1 MSDNLNIIL
10 KKLTSFIKRYYI
22 NELIKGTLLFLAI
35 GLVYFLVVLL
45 LENFLWLSTQGRR
58 ILFWTFIGIE
68 GLLFVK
74 FIGISLAKLAK
85 FGKRISS
92 IEASKIIGN
101 HFPEIKDQLVNLLQL
116 SSNDQ
121 KSELLE
127 ASIAQKSAQLSPIPF
142 NLAINF
148 KKSFSYAKYA
158 LIPVVAFLLFTLVNG
173 KDWFGKSFTRVVNY
187 NTAYE
192 PPAPFHF
199 KILNESISVI
209 QQQDFTLNVTTN
221 GSIVPN
227 QVAINY
233 ANETYFL
240 KKKGHN
246 QFSYTFKNPINDIPF
261 RLTSGDE
268 SSREYNLLVNA
279 APSINKFKMIV
290 KAPWHVKQK
299 EKTYDNT
306 GNAIVAE
313 GSTISWY
320 IRSANANNVRFTAEE
335 KQEIFKKNIADF
347 NFEKKISNT
356 FDYQITTSN
365 KYVEEYEKLAFSID
379 VIKDK
384 SPTIAV
390 QSTIDTTKIN
400 TQLFYGQVS
409 DDYGLRKLEVVY
421 FKQDDPE
428 QIKRYDLAIQKATF
442 SEFTYQFP
450 NQLDLEDATSYS
462 FYFEVFDN
470 DSFNGSKSSKSE
482 TYNYRKLSKVEAE
495 QSEFKNEQQQLDQFS
510 KSLDQFQKS
519 DLDLESFSKLQKQK
533 NSLSFKEK
541 QKLSDVLEKQS
552 KQQKS
557 LDKLSE
563 KLKKTLDKL
572 DENKNSEAIKEQLER
587 TKKELEKNKKLID
600 EIKKALE
607 KLSPKEL
614 QEKVDEL
621 QKDNKKLKKNLSQIL
636 ELTKRHY
643 VIDKHQR
650 IVQMLE
656 LLSDKESKLADSV
669 DPLEKEK
676 QVQINSEWK
685 IIQDELN
692 DLRRHNL
699 ELKKPMKLDDD
710 PAYEEAIKKELDAAL
725 NELDKS
731 NNSEATK
738 KQKTAATM
746 LKNLAD
752 KMSSEAGGGGGG
764 DMEQLE
770 EDLEM
775 LRQILDNLV
784 LFSLNQEDTMNSFR
798 KSTSNDPNYSNHVRR
813 QNVLREHFE
822 HIDDSLFA
830 VSSRNPKMGL
840 EINDLISDIDYD
852 IALALDKI
860 TDNHTGQGVTSL
872 QFAVTHSNDLALL
885 LSKSLQEM
893 DQQSKPGKSGESKK
907 KNNGFQL
914 PDIIKKQESLN
925 KAIEQMLQSQQKQAG
940 DSKKEQSGGEKK
952 PGDKGESGEQGE
964 KGKEGDKGEDGDKGK
979 DGKSGENGEKGENG
993 KSGKGEG
1000 KGGEGQGESGD
1011 GESGKGK
1018 GKGKNGKQGNQPG
1031 EGEEGKEGKGDK
1043 GKNGKDGDGKNGKQG
1058 DGKNG
1063 KEGKGKDGKKGKGTG
1078 GNGEQ
1083 GEPGDDESDYEQ
1095 LFEIYKQQQDLRNQ
1109 LEDKMREDGI
1119 APNEKRILD
1128 QMEQVEDDLLE
1139 RGFTEETMKR
1149 MIDLKHQL
1157 FKLDK
1162 AQFQQG
1168 KDNKRKSTTNKKEFE
1183 AIKVSTPEQIKQYF
1197 NTTEILNRQV
1207 LPLQPEFKKRVQE
1220 YFLEK

>member
-68 GLLFVK
+68 ALLFVK

-127 ASIAQKSAQLSPIPF
+127 ASIEQKSAQLSPIPF

-173 KDWFGKSFTRVVNY
+173 KDWFGKSLTRVVNY

-209 QQQDFTLNVTTN
+209 QQQDFTLNVTTQ

-233 ANETYFL
+233 QNETYFL
-240 KKKGHN
+240 KKNAHN
-246 QFSYTFKNPINDIPF
+246 QFSYTFKNPISDIPF
-261 RLTSGDE
+261 KLTSGDQ
-268 SSREYNLLVNA
+268 SSRAYNLLVNA

-290 KAPWHVKQK
+290 KPPLHVKQK
-299 EKTYDNT
+299 QKTYDNT

-313 GSTISWY
+313 GSKISWY
-320 IRSANANNVRFTAEE
+320 IRSVNANNVRFTAEE
-335 KQEIFKKNIADF
+335 KQERFNKNSADF
-347 NFEKKISNT
+347 NFEKQISNVL
-356 FDYQITTSN
+356 DYQITTSN
-365 KYVEEYEKLAFSID
+365 KHVDEYEKLAFSID

-384 SPTIAV
+384 NPSITVESA
-390 QSTIDTTKIN
+390 IDTTKIN
-400 TQLFYGQVS
+400 TQLFYGQLS

-428 QIKRYDLAIQKATF
+428 QIKRFGLAIQKGIF
-442 SEFTYQFP
+442 SDFTYQFP
-450 NQLDLEDATSYS
+450 NQLNLEDATSYS

-470 DSFNGSKSSKSE
+470 DSFNGSKSSKSQ
-482 TYNYRKLSKVEAE
+482 TFNYRKLSKVEAE

-607 KLSPKEL
+607 KLTPKEL

-656 LLSDKESKLADSV
+656 LLSEKESKLADSA
-669 DPLEKEK
+669 DPLKKEK
-676 QVQINSEWK
+676 QEQINNEWN

-710 PAYEEAIKKELDAAL
+710 PAYEEAIKKELKGAL
-725 NELDKS
+725 NELDKN

-764 DMEQLE
+764 MEQLE

-784 LFSLNQEDTMNSFR
+784 LFSLNQEDTMNSFK
-798 KSTSNDPNYSNHVRR
+798 KSTSNDPDYSNYVRR
-813 QNVLREHFE
+813 QNVLREHFK

-830 VSSRNPKMGL
+830 VSSRNPKMGI

-852 IALALDKI
+852 IGLALDRI

-893 DQQSKPGKSGESKK
+893 DQQSKPGKQGEGKK
-907 KNNGFQL
+907 KNKGFQL

-925 KAIEQMLQSQQKQAG
+925 KAIEQMLESKQKQAG

-952 PGDKGESGEQGE
+952 PGDKGESGDKGKQ
-964 KGKEGDKGEDGDKGK
+964 GKEGDKGEEGNKGK

-1000 KGGEGQGESGD
+1000 KGGQGE
-1011 GESGKGK
+1011 GENGQGK
-1018 GKGKNGKQGNQPG
+1018 GKGKNGKKGSEAG
-1031 EGEEGKEGKGDK
+1031 EGKEGQNGEDGQKGNGEKGDK
-1043 GKNGKDGDGKNGKQG
+1043 GDGENGKN
-1058 DGKNG
+1058 
-1063 KEGKGKDGKKGKGTG
+1063 GKGKDGKKGKGTG
-1078 GNGEQ
+1078 GNAEEGEQ
-1083 GEPGDDESDYEQ
+1083 GDDESDYEQ

-1119 APNEKRILD
+1119 VPNEKRILD
-1128 QMEQVEDDLLE
+1128 RMEQVEDDLLE

-1183 AIKVSTPEQIKQYF
+1183 ATKVSTPEQIKQYF

-1220 YFLEK
+1220 YFLDK